1 MAKYRYVYTTFWNDP
16 RVVEEMTAED
26 KYFFLYLLTNEST
39 TQIGIYQITKKQ
51 IAFDMG
57 YSMESAGALLQRF
70 RDHHKIIKYNEET
83 REIAIKNWGKYN
95 LNRGGKPILDCVK
108 SELKEVKDTSLIQWV
123 GEGISND
130 SVRIVYESYYDTSHD
145 TYNVTSE
152 NEESS
157 NDAGSYDTS
166 TIRGQKEKEKQTE
179 KEKENKKEKQTTDSE
194 VGQSV
199 TEEQLIFLT
208 RFFDENIQR
217 ASGYICECIEHMAK
231 ENEPALVYEAMK
243 ITALQQPQP
252 KKPIQYTEGI
262 LAKWRQEH
270 VLNVEQLKAKE
281 SREKASRQQSNRSH
295 YKNPNVRTEVVPE
308 WFANRNEEE
317 PTSATEPSNNTM
329 DFEAERQ
336 KVLEMLGKKE
346 SVSNG

>member
-108 SELKEVKDTSLIQWV
+108 SELKEVKDTSLIRWV

-130 SVRIVYESYYDTSHD
+130 SVRIVYESYYDTSYD
-145 TYNVTSE
+145 TYNDSSE

-166 TIRGQKEKEKQTE
+166 TIRGQKEKQTE
-179 KEKENKKEKQTTDSE
+179 KQKQKENKKEKQTTDSE
-194 VGQSV
+194 AGQSV
-199 TEEQLIFLT
+199 SSSSDFARLVEFTNQ
-208 RFFDENIQR
+208 NITPVLPTI
-217 ASGYICECIEHMAK
+217 AEHLGYILDDYKDVDLILA
-231 ENEPALVYEAMK
+231 
-243 ITALQQPQP
+243 ALQN
-252 KKPIQYTEGI
+252 
-262 LAKWRQEH
+262 A
-270 VLNVEQLKAKE
+270 VLNNARNKIKYAEGTLINWRKDMITTHQQLRLKMKE
-281 SREKASRQQSNRSH
+281 VQQDATNSQSYERHS
-295 YKNPNVRTEVVPE
+295 
-308 WFANRNEEE
+308 NEEYDGL
-317 PTSATEPSNNTM
+317 S
-329 DFEAERQ
+329 
-336 KVLEMLGKKE
+336 L
-346 SVSNG
+346 

>member
-1 MAKYRYVYTTFWNDP
+1 MAKFRYVYTTFWNDP

-57 YSMESAGALLQRF
+57 YSMESVGALLQRF
-70 RDHHKIIKYNEET
+70 RDHHKLIKYNEET

-123 GEGISND
+123 GEGVSND
-130 SVRIVYESYYDTSHD
+130 SVRNVYESYYDTSHD
-145 TYNVTSE
+145 SYNVTQE

-166 TIRGQKEKEKQTE
+166 TISGQKEKEE
-179 KEKENKKEKQTTDSE
+179 EKENKKEKQTTDSE
-194 VGQSV
+194 VGQSLV

-208 RFFDENIQR
+208 KFYDENIQR
-217 ASGYICECIEHMAK
+217 ASGYICECIEHMTK
-231 ENEPALVYEAMK
+231 ENDSALVYEAMK
-243 ITALQQPQP
+243 ITALQQPN
-252 KKPIQYTEGI
+252 KPMQYTERI
-262 LAKWRQEH
+262 LANWRKDYIT
-270 VLNVEQLKAKE
+270 NVEQLKAKE
-281 SREKASRQQSNRSH
+281 EREKNKRQQSNQSS
-295 YKNPNVRTEVVPE
+295 YQKLKGRTEVVSE
-308 WFANRNEEE
+308 WFNNRNEVE
-317 PTSATEPSNNTM
+317 PTSATEISKNTI

-346 SVSNG
+346 SVEA

>member
-1 MAKYRYVYTTFWNDP
+1 MAKFRYVYTTFWNDP

-57 YSMESAGALLQRF
+57 YSMESVGALLQRF
-70 RDHHKIIKYNEET
+70 RDHHKLIKYNEET

-123 GEGISND
+123 GEGVSND
-130 SVRIVYESYYDTSHD
+130 SVRNVYESYYDTSHD
-145 TYNVTSE
+145 SYNVTQE

-166 TIRGQKEKEKQTE
+166 TIRGQKEKEEE
-179 KEKENKKEKQTTDSE
+179 KEEENKKEKQTTDSE
-194 VGQSV
+194 VGQSLV

-208 RFFDENIQR
+208 KFYDENIQR
-217 ASGYICECIEHMAK
+217 VSGYICECIEHMTK
-231 ENEPALVYEAMK
+231 ENDPALVYEAMK
-243 ITALQQPQP
+243 ITALQQPN
-252 KKPIQYTEGI
+252 KPMQYTERI
-262 LAKWRQEH
+262 LANWRKDYIT
-270 VLNVEQLKAKE
+270 NVKQLKAKE
-281 SREKASRQQSNRSH
+281 EREKIKRQQSYQFSYQRP
-295 YKNPNVRTEVVPE
+295 KGRTEVVPE
-308 WFANRNEEE
+308 WFANRNEGEE
-317 PTSATEPSNNTM
+317 VTPASESNNNTIY
-329 DFEAERQ
+329 FEAERQ
-336 KVLEMLGKKE
+336 KVLKMLGKKE
-346 SVSNG
+346 SVING

>member
-95 LNRGGKPILDCVK
+95 LNRGGKPILDCVS

-152 NEESS
+152 NAESS
-157 NDAGSYDTS
+157 NNAGSYDTS
-166 TIRGQKEKEKQTE
+166 TIRGQKEKE

-194 VGQSV
+194 VGQSSV
-199 TEEQLIFLT
+199 TEEQLTFLT
-208 RFFDENIQR
+208 KFYDENIQR
-217 ASGYICECIEHMAK
+217 ASGYICECIEHMAR
-231 ENEPALVYEAMK
+231 ENDPALVYEAMK
-243 ITALQQPQP
+243 ITALQQPN
-252 KKPIQYTEGI
+252 KPMQYTERI
-262 LAKWRQEH
+262 LANWRKDFIT
-270 VLNVEQLKAKE
+270 NVELLKAKE
-281 SREKASRQQSNRSH
+281 EREKNKRQLSNQSS
-295 YKNPNVRTEVVPE
+295 YQKPKGRTEVVPE
-308 WFANRNEEE
+308 WFNNRNEED
-317 PTSATEPSNNTM
+317 PTPVTESNSNTI

-336 KVLEMLGKKE
+336 KVLDMLGKKE

>member
-108 SELKEVKDTSLIQWV
+108 SELKEVKDTSLIRWV

-145 TYNVTSE
+145 TYNDSSE

-166 TIRGQKEKEKQTE
+166 TMRGQKEKEKQ
-179 KEKENKKEKQTTDSE
+179 KENKKEKQTTDSE
-194 VGQSV
+194 VGHLVSSSSDFSRLVEFTNQ
-199 TEEQLIFLT
+199 
-208 RFFDENIQR
+208 NITPVLPTI
-217 ASGYICECIEHMAK
+217 AEHLGYILDDYKDVDLILA
-231 ENEPALVYEAMK
+231 
-243 ITALQQPQP
+243 ALQN
-252 KKPIQYTEGI
+252 
-262 LAKWRQEH
+262 A
-270 VLNVEQLKAKE
+270 VLNNARNKIKYAEGTLINWRKDMITTHQQLRLKMKE
-281 SREKASRQQSNRSH
+281 VQQDATNSQSYERHS
-295 YKNPNVRTEVVPE
+295 
-308 WFANRNEEE
+308 NEEYDGL
-317 PTSATEPSNNTM
+317 S
-329 DFEAERQ
+329 
-336 KVLEMLGKKE
+336 L
-346 SVSNG
+346 

>member
-108 SELKEVKDTSLIQWV
+108 SELKEVKDTSLIRWV

-145 TYNVTSE
+145 TYNDSSE

-166 TIRGQKEKEKQTE
+166 TIRGQKEKENK
-179 KEKENKKEKQTTDSE
+179 KENKKEKREDS
-194 VGQSV
+194 QSSV
-199 TEEQLIFLT
+199 SSPTNPFLEIKN
-208 RFFDENIQR
+208 FFDSTIRISNFTDHKKMDMLLEFYPDHLLIIEAIKVTADNGKSNIE
-217 ASGYICECIEHMAK
+217 Y
-231 ENEPALVYEAMK
+231 V
-243 ITALQQPQP
+243 
-252 KKPIQYTEGI
+252 EGI
-262 LAKWRQEH
+262 LKNWAIEKGINTYADWQLKEAKPNGIAKGHNANKQISANSKVH
-270 VLNVEQLKAKE
+270 AGTGIDAFYEQL
-281 SREKASRQQSNRSH
+281 
-295 YKNPNVRTEVVPE
+295 
-308 WFANRNEEE
+308 
-317 PTSATEPSNNTM
+317 
-329 DFEAERQ
+329 ERDKQ
-336 KVLEMLGKKE
+336 AWG
-346 SVSNG
+346 G